1 MERNATAITAQQLM
15 DALIVVTPYIADIL
29 QVDMGFAVTDKEKF
43 IIQKDGKTLRLNISP
58 GDPLKPTS
66 ASAEAMRTKKYAVKN
81 MDASLYGLPVRLSG
95 YPIIDEQNNVI
106 GSVGI
111 ARNIETWT
119 GLNNSAEELS
129 QSSGEVGSII
139 KQFLEIASQI
149 KSESEALQEKADDIN
164 NKFKRSSQIL
174 DSIKSIASQ
183 TRLIG
188 LNAAIE
194 AARIGDVGRGFGV
207 VADEI
212 RKLSGHSN
220 DASVEIEKTLNDL
233 KIDLQS
239 ITDEVTSINNTV
251 ISQLEKAKDINSRI
265 ERFEEISK
273 LLLQLSSK
281 L

>member
-1 MERNATAITAQQLM
+1 MERNVTAQQLM
-15 DALIVVTPYIADIL
+15 DALVVVTPFIADIL

-43 IIQKDGKTLRLNISP
+43 IIQKDGKTLKLNISP

-95 YPIIDEQNNVI
+95 YPIIDENNNVI

-139 KQFLEIASQI
+139 KLFLEIASQI
-149 KSESEALQEKADDIN
+149 KSESEALQEKAADIN

-220 DASVEIEKTLNDL
+220 DASIEIEKTLNDL

-251 ISQLEKAKDINSRI
+251 ISQLEKAKDINTRI

>member
-1 MERNATAITAQQLM
+1 MERNVTAQQLM
-15 DALIVVTPYIADIL
+15 DALVVVTPFIADIL

-43 IIQKDGKTLRLNISP
+43 IIQKDGKTLKLNISP

-66 ASAEAMRTKKYAVKN
+66 ASAEAIRTKKYAVKN

-95 YPIIDEQNNVI
+95 YPIIDENNNVI

-139 KQFLEIASQI
+139 KLFLEIASQI
-149 KSESEALQEKADDIN
+149 KSESEALQEKAADIN

-220 DASVEIEKTLNDL
+220 DASIEIEKTLNDL

-251 ISQLEKAKDINSRI
+251 ISQLEKAKDINTRI

>member
-1 MERNATAITAQQLM
+1 MERNVTAQQLM
-15 DALIVVTPYIADIL
+15 DALVVVTPFIADIL

-43 IIQKDGKTLRLNISP
+43 IIQKDGKTLKLNISP

-95 YPIIDEQNNVI
+95 YPIIDENNNVI

-139 KQFLEIASQI
+139 KLFLEIASQI
-149 KSESEALQEKADDIN
+149 KSESEALQEKAADIN

-220 DASVEIEKTLNDL
+220 DASIEIEKTLNDL

-251 ISQLEKAKDINSRI
+251 ISQLEKAKEINTRI